1 MNKTGYL
8 LVLAAG
14 VSLSTGFFVSRI
26 IALPPVEQTSL
37 PPLEPPQADISI
49 LGQLRPEFSLPDIHG
64 TVHNIKEWDGKV
76 ILLNFWATWC
86 SPCLQEIPELV
97 DLQQQYQSRGL
108 QVIGI
113 ALQDPNELTDFIREH
128 GMNYPVLAGLE
139 AVIVIAENY
148 GNLVG
153 GLPYTAII
161 DKSGKIV
168 FVKAGQIN
176 KIEVEAILSSLIQ

>member
-14 VSLSTGFFVSRI
+14 ISLSVGFFVSRI
-26 IALPPVEQTSL
+26 ITMPPAEQTSL
-37 PPLEPPQADISI
+37 PPLALPQADTRI
-49 LGQLRPEFSLPDIHG
+49 LGQLRPEFSLPDIQG

-97 DLQQQYQSRGL
+97 DLQQQYQARGL

-113 ALQDPNELTDFIREH
+113 ALQNPNELSDFIREH

-139 AVIVIAENY
+139 AVIVIAESY
-148 GNLVG
+148 GNTVG

-161 DKSGKIV
+161 DKSGKII
-168 FVKAGQIN
+168 FVQAGQI
-176 KIEVEAILSSLIQ
+176 KKAEVESIITTLM

>member
-14 VSLSTGFFVSRI
+14 ISLCVGFFVSRI
-26 IALPPVEQTSL
+26 IALPPTEQTL
-37 PPLEPPQADISI
+37 QPPLEPPQADSRL

-97 DLQQQYQSRGL
+97 DLQQRYQARGL

-113 ALQDPNELTDFIREH
+113 ALQNPNELSDFIREH

-148 GNLVG
+148 GNTVG

-161 DKSGKIV
+161 DKNGKIV

-176 KIEVEAILSSLIQ
+176 KPEVEAVLTPLIQ